1 MTNHTGPHAAFY
13 AFPIARKQTP
23 FHIRTSHFL
32 SRSLF
37 AILFFPGGT
46 GWNTMPLL
54 PGFSFVAFIQ
64 IVINVTKM
72 EARKVPIILLGR
84 ASEGS

>member
-1 MTNHTGPHAAFY
+1 MNKHTGPHAAFY

-32 SRSLF
+32 WRPLF
-37 AILFFPGGT
+37 AILLYPGGT
-46 GWNTMPLL
+46 GWKTMPLL
-54 PGFSFVAFIQ
+54 PGFSFVAIMQ
-64 IVINVTKM
+64 IVTYVTKM
-72 EARKVPIILLGR
+72 ETRKVPMVLLGR